1 MGDGANPLPPLFGNQ
16 YFTPLHCRHCSLPLD
31 GSFLLTL
38 SPCPSRFV
46 NFMCFPLPFYALSS
60 RICLS
65 VFVTQSYLF
74 FALTYL
80 VFDLSLLFQPR
91 CPLYYSCMPAS
102 LNNVYSYLL
111 ILQGISLNKL

>member
-65 VFVTQSYLF
+65 VFVAQSYLS
-74 FALTYL
+74 LLLPT
-80 VFDLSLLFQPR
+80 LSLIL
-91 CPLYYSCMPAS
+91 AS
-102 LNNVYSYLL
+102 YFNLVVPSITAACQQASTMSIATY
-111 ILQGISLNKL
+111 